1 MLFYFQ
7 VALASPAPPYNT
19 DNSEKLGQQIV
30 EKEHLLEQGKIVLVT
45 PEEASDTIDENLP
58 TPTLTPS
65 EISTVEDSSFLEVV
79 GYLAAIP
86 LLAISPFLLL
96 GLAVFILPLLAGGSL
111 ILILMILA
119 GSVAI
124 MLPLIFGMPVLF
136 LPLLLLAA
144 LDGEQPILLQEVNS
158 HSYSHTFSIFDED
171 TRRQSRMKLYIKKAF
186 HLGTNAMK
194 HIKEFR

>member
-1 MLFYFQ
+1 MGQVLFYFQ
-7 VALASPAPPYNT
+7 VAPASPAPPYDT
-19 DNSEKLGQQIV
+19 DNPETLGQQIE

-65 EISTVEDSSFLEVV
+65 EISTAEDSSFLEVV

-111 ILILMILA
+111 ILILMVLA

-158 HSYSHTFSIFDED
+158 HSYSHTFSIFGED
-171 TRRQSRMKLYIKKAF
+171 NSFSGASRGF
-186 HLGTNAMK
+186 RPFRGCK
-194 HIKEFR
+194 HADQHF

>member
-7 VALASPAPPYNT
+7 VVLASPAPPYDT

-30 EKEHLLEQGKIVLVT
+30 GKKQLLEQGKIVLVT
-45 PEEASDTIDENLP
+45 PGETSDTIDDNLS

-65 EISTVEDSSFLEVV
+65 EISTADDSSFLELVS
-79 GYLAAIP
+79 YLAAIP

-96 GLAVFILPLLAGGSL
+96 GLAIFLLPLLAGGSL

-136 LPLLLLAA
+136 LPILLLAA

-158 HSYSHTFSIFDED
+158 HS
-171 TRRQSRMKLYIKKAF
+171 
-186 HLGTNAMK
+186 
-194 HIKEFR
+194 

>member
-1 MLFYFQ
+1 MTTVTIAHIQMHCKCLFYFQ

-144 LDGEQPILLQEVNS
+144 LDGEQPIVFPEVNS
-158 HSYSHTFSIFDED
+158 HF
-171 TRRQSRMKLYIKKAF
+171 
-186 HLGTNAMK
+186 
-194 HIKEFR
+194 